1 MKNIF
6 VTGFY
11 GTGSSAVIDLL
22 GEFDGVDIAIGKRYE
37 HCIFLCHSCL
47 LDLYQRLFGTMSN
60 RMIQDRAINDFIDEM
75 ERQNDYDFGWYG
87 SYKKLFGSKV
97 IDTVYE
103 FVDSISSEVKD
114 NAIAHAKG
122 VRFSPIRALLQIGAA
137 ILKGYKIT
145 KLGRKY
151 CYDGKTVRYLTV
163 TEDEFIVAAR
173 KFVEAYFEVCAKEE
187 IEIYDHVLL
196 PEQCGAMKNIFTNEK
211 LIIVDRDPRDI
222 YFSSYYVWNTV
233 RCGRQKAP
241 FPDGIEAFC
250 KTWKTKHELTLKNID
265 CNRIK
270 FVRFEDLIYKYDET
284 VKDIADFCGL
294 DLIRHVNKGKIFV
307 PAQSIKNTQVFLK
320 SKKFGKENE
329 ILERELAD
337 YLYDFPFRTET
348 PIDDVID
355 T

>member
-145 KLGRKY
+145 KLGESV
-151 CYDGKTVRYLTV
+151 TVYAL
-163 TEDEFIVAAR
+163 
-173 KFVEAYFEVCAKEE
+173 
-187 IEIYDHVLL
+187 
-196 PEQCGAMKNIFTNEK
+196 
-211 LIIVDRDPRDI
+211 
-222 YFSSYYVWNTV
+222 
-233 RCGRQKAP
+233 GR
-241 FPDGIEAFC
+241 
-250 KTWKTKHELTLKNID
+250 
-265 CNRIK
+265 
-270 FVRFEDLIYKYDET
+270 
-284 VKDIADFCGL
+284 
-294 DLIRHVNKGKIFV
+294 
-307 PAQSIKNTQVFLK
+307 
-320 SKKFGKENE
+320 
-329 ILERELAD
+329 
-337 YLYDFPFRTET
+337 
-348 PIDDVID
+348 
-355 T
+355 